1 MTLAVGQCHDDNAGL
16 GIMLADKPAATG
28 GGFDCLAVEIARL
41 YCDEMLTLK
50 DGTVVHV
57 GIRCCLDLAAARGLR
72 GSRGKTACLCGCR
85 AAQKQAY
92 QGDNNLEDLPDG
104 NGIEVWLPRDVPLRS
119 KCSLVQL
126 GDRHS
131 QLQFAAGCCAR
142 SSTRLEARGYPRLA
156 GLGAACTVTKTCSPT
171 GPTFI
176 DAAKAQLH
184 ATNLEADGGD
194 ESAAN
199 EYVNTMKAHADVHV
213 DQLLFKPPIVETGA
227 DIFI

>member
-16 GIMLADKPAATG
+16 GIMLTDKPAAKG

-41 YCDEMLTLK
+41 CRDEMLTLK
-50 DGTVVHV
+50 DGTVVRA

-92 QGDNNLEDLPDG
+92 PGDNTLEDLPDG
-104 NGIEVWLPRDVPLRS
+104 NGIEVWLRARDVLRS
-119 KCSLVQL
+119 KCSWGSDILSYDSL
-126 GDRHS
+126 R
-131 QLQFAAGCCAR
+131 AAAHVPPQDWKPEF
-142 SSTRLEARGYPRLA
+142 S
-156 GLGAACTVTKTCSPT
+156 
-171 GPTFI
+171 GPWHCMHCDQDMFTNWAEF

-184 ATNLEADGGD
+184 ATKLEADGGD

-199 EYVNTMKAHADVHV
+199 EYVNTMKVHADGH
-213 DQLLFKPPIVETGA
+213 
-227 DIFI
+227 